1 MNIRF
6 LTLGMI
12 FLSFPVFSQKDEL
25 REAERQLK
33 RNNLQ
38 ETAAALKRAEAVLAS
53 ATEDQQAQY
62 YFLKAKNELVQADS
76 GTDTEKN
83 ITDAIDYFNK
93 VQEIENATK
102 SKKYSV
108 QADPLMNQLLS
119 GIVNNA
125 INDNNSGNFKS
136 ASKKFEQAY
145 TLSKKDTSYLFY
157 SANAAVNAKDYD
169 FAESKYKELLRLNYT
184 GKTKIYTAVNK
195 ATGKIQSFGGDKK
208 MRDVLLRHNT
218 YINPGEVFEES
229 KKGMILKNLA
239 FILMGKENY
248 SEAEAYIIQA
258 YKENPDDTDVLISMM
273 NLYLETNRRDKF
285 EEVAL
290 KALEKNPLNDVLLYN
305 MGVVHLNKNEDASA
319 KEYFERA
326 IAVNPKNINAYI
338 NLANIVLKSDA
349 EITGQMNSISNTRSN
364 QKKFDELKQK
374 KKEIYEAALSYLK
387 KAESVDAKNEM
398 IQSNIKE
405 LNNFLMN
412 Y

>member
-1 MNIRF
+1 
-6 LTLGMI
+6 
-12 FLSFPVFSQKDEL
+12 
-25 REAERQLK
+25 
-33 RNNLQ
+33 
-38 ETAAALKRAEAVLAS
+38 
-53 ATEDQQAQY
+53 
-62 YFLKAKNELVQADS
+62 
-76 GTDTEKN
+76 
-83 ITDAIDYFNK
+83 
-93 VQEIENATK
+93 
-102 SKKYSV
+102 
-108 QADPLMNQLLS
+108 
-119 GIVNNA
+119 
-125 INDNNSGNFKS
+125 
-136 ASKKFEQAY
+136 
-145 TLSKKDTSYLFY
+145 
-157 SANAAVNAKDYD
+157 
-169 FAESKYKELLRLNYT
+169 
-184 GKTKIYTAVNK
+184 
-195 ATGKIQSFGGDKK
+195 

-218 YINPGEVFEES
+218 YVNPGEVFEES

-290 KALEKNPLNDVLLYN
+290 KALQKNPENDVLLYN

-319 KEYFERA
+319 KEYFERT

-349 EITGQMNSISNTRSN
+349 EITGQMNSLTNTRSN

-374 KKEIYEAALSYLK
+374 KKEIYDAALSYLK
-387 KAESVDAKNEM
+387 KAESVDPKNEM